1 MNTKDRENITYV
13 IKSLREYASDMSDIM
28 DEVPA
33 NDPKFGVAQSAKIGF
48 KIAYNMLISAM
59 RYGDLEWQSHDDMSI
74 PANAKFIKDGKLV

>member
-13 IKSLREYASDMSDIM
+13 IKSLCEFASTMSDVMEDI
-28 DEVPA
+28 PA
-33 NDPKFGVAQSAKIGF
+33 TDPKFGVAQYANNGF
-48 KIAYNMLISAM
+48 KIAYNMLISAI